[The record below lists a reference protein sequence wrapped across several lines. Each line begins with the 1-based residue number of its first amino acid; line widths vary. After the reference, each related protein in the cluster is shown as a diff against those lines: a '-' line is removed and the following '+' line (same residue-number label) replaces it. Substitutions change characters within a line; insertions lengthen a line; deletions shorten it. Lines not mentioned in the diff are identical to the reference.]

1 MSRIT
6 TIIFDVSGV
15 LLNDI
20 KTVWK
25 ADSDAYQALGLPKRE
40 TIQKFKQT
48 FKLPTHEYHKT
59 MGVPDNLIPK
69 LENEYRQ
76 AYTKHSHHITI
87 FPEVENALEKLKKQK
102 ITLAIA
108 SNIPSQFLKEHLQ
121 RFKIDKYFD
130 VVTGQD
136 DCTEQKPSPK
146 PILITLEKLGS
157 KSDQSAYVGDMEE
170 DIIAGKR
177 AHVHTFA
184 VCRDDSYHPDWR
196 LRRQNPDF
204 LISDLKELLAIL
216 GIIPISQS
224 KDSEPDNISSS
235 SATGSSLPL

>member
-20 KTVWK
+20 LTVWK

-48 FKLPTHEYHKT
+48 FKLPINEYHKT
-59 MGVPDNLIPK
+59 TGVPAELVPK
-69 LENEYRQ
+69 LEKEYRQ

-87 FPEVENALEKLKKQK
+87 FPEVKDALEKLKQER
-102 ITLAIA
+102 IILAIA
-108 SNIPSQFLKEHLQ
+108 SNIPSPFLREHLQ
-121 RFKIDKYFD
+121 RFQIDGYFK

-157 KSDQSAYVGDMEE
+157 KPDQSAYVGDMEE
-170 DIIAGKR
+170 DIIAGKK
-177 AHVHTFA
+177 AHVQTFA
-184 VCRDDSYHPDWR
+184 ICRDDSYHPGWK

-204 LISDLKELLAIL
+204 FISDLKELLAIL
-216 GIIPISQS
+216 GIV
-224 KDSEPDNISSS
+224 
-235 SATGSSLPL
+235 